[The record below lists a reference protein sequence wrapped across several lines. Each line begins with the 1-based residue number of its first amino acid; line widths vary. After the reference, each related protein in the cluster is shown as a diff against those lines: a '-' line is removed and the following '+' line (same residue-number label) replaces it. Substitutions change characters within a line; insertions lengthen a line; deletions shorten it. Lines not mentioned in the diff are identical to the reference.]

1 MNKKNITSGE
11 GKKKNAVGNI
21 FTKSL
26 EKKQSAFSLPSINVS
41 AQATIKKLGWKRQL
55 TFFFVA
61 SSLQGWMFRSAPLL
75 DINGSFVL

>member
-41 AQATIKKLGWKRQL
+41 AQATIKKL
-55 TFFFVA
+55 
-61 SSLQGWMFRSAPLL
+61 S
-75 DINGSFVL
+75 